1 MDFIEYHMCIGL
13 KSQDDETYLPLL
25 QLIQTIA
32 IYTNC
37 GFEYTPTKG
46 HHLHCCIIFGTEYEE
61 SFYKKLTRL
70 RKELNFIKKD
80 KKNDG
85 LGWYWKKATT
95 SNNLAYI
102 LKKETKTRDNIE
114 WVRDEILVLKPE
126 LQSYITKSNETVE
139 TFQKQKN
146 KRIDDIKKFIE
157 SKFAEDELIQ
167 DEAKVGKLLLD
178 WFRQESNLLLPTRA
192 GFNQLMDTLCYDFRI
207 YPIEQLYS
215 KMRYIS

>member
-1 MDFIEYHMCIGL
+1 MDFLEYHMCIGL
-13 KSQDDETYLPLL
+13 KNQDDETYVPLL
-25 QLIQTIA
+25 QFIQTIA

-46 HHLHCCIIFGTEYEE
+46 HHLHCCIIFNTEYEE

-70 RKELNFIKKD
+70 RKQLNFIKKD

-102 LKKETKTRDNIE
+102 LKKETKTRENIE
-114 WVRDEILVLKPE
+114 WIRDEIPEE

-146 KRIDDIKKFIE
+146 KRIDDIKKYIE
-157 SKFAEDELIQ
+157 DNHTESEVINNET
-167 DEAKVGKLLLD
+167 KVGRLLLD
-178 WFRQESNLLLPTRA
+178 WFRKESNLLLPTRA
-192 GFNQLMDTLCYDFRI
+192 GFNQLMDTLCYDFHI
-207 YPIEQLYS
+207 YPVEQLYS